1 MVSLD
6 NGNQYGEEVTL
17 QTCPTCGK
25 PIKQGKRKKKFC
37 SERCQHLVNQRNRR
51 SGYTYAQTV
60 NSILLKNRNILQ
72 KLLPPGSKNIKIK
85 RDLLVKKKFQFDY
98 HTQIMPAT
106 KGNSYIYCYEYA
118 YLEIEPDLFLIVKK
132 ADL

>member
-51 SGYTYAQTV
+51 SGYMYAQRI
-60 NSILLKNRNILQ
+60 NSILLKNRNIL
-72 KLLPPGSKNIKIK
+72 K
-85 RDLLVKKKFQFDY
+85 RI
-98 HTQIMPAT
+98 TT
-106 KGNSYIYCYEYA
+106 KHN
-118 YLEIEPDLFLIVKK
+118 KK
-132 ADL
+132 ASKLMEAFSFIRLSSELFYSRLLQLAIIGGVIFFCGSCLCTIILVLIL